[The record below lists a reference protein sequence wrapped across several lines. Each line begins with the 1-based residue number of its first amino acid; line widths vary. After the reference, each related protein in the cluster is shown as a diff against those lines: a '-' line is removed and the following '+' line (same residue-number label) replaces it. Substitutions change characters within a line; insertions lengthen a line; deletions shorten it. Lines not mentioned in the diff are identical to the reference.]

1 MTSPLSRRSF
11 LQFGLGS
18 ALFLGLGLPLAQRRA
33 QAQAPLGKGGKAKA
47 CILLYMEGGPS
58 QIDTFDPK
66 PGQATGGD
74 FAAIE
79 SALSGV
85 RLSEHLPKMAAQLPR
100 TTLIRSLTSK
110 EGNHQRARHLM
121 HTGYAP
127 GGGVNHPAFGSL
139 LAQEQAPDTLPGYV
153 SINGLSAS
161 LSPFPVVD
169 PTKPVRYLAPVD
181 AIDAARVDTRLSL
194 RNSLDARF
202 EASHPSPY
210 AEGQR
215 KVNEQ
220 AVALM
225 RSPEVA
231 AFQLDKE
238 SERTRAAYGE
248 HKFGQGCLM
257 ARRLVEAGV
266 PFVEVTLPGWDT
278 HKENFSKVKELS
290 AQLDQGMSA
299 LLSDLAASGRLAET
313 LVVWMG
319 DFGRTPRLNENG
331 GRDHFPKCSSVLLAG
346 GGVKEGQVIGAT
358 NATGEEIAERPVEVP
373 DLFRSLAYALGLD
386 PDHERM
392 SPNGRP
398 LRNVNGGSLIT
409 ELF

>member
-1 MTSPLSRRSF
+1 
-11 LQFGLGS
+11 
-18 ALFLGLGLPLAQRRA
+18 
-33 QAQAPLGKGGKAKA
+33 
-47 CILLYMEGGPS
+47 
-58 QIDTFDPK
+58 
-66 PGQATGGD
+66 
-74 FAAIE
+74 
-79 SALSGV
+79 
-85 RLSEHLPKMAAQLPR
+85 
-100 TTLIRSLTSK
+100 
-110 EGNHQRARHLM
+110 
-121 HTGYAP
+121 
-127 GGGVNHPAFGSL
+127 
-139 LAQEQAPDTLPGYV
+139 
-153 SINGLSAS
+153 
-161 LSPFPVVD
+161 VVD

-181 AIDAARVDTRLSL
+181 AIDPARVDSRLSL

-225 RSPEVA
+225 RSPDVV

-238 SERTRAAYGE
+238 PESTRASYGE

-278 HKENFSKVKELS
+278 HKENFSRVKELS
-290 AQLDQGMSA
+290 AQLDQGMNA

-331 GRDHFPKCSSVLLAG
+331 GRDHFPKCSSLLLAG
-346 GGVKEGQVIGAT
+346 GGIKEGQVIGAT
-358 NATGEEIAERPVEVP
+358 DATGEEIAERPVEVP
-373 DLFRSLAYALGLD
+373 DLFRSLAFALGLD
-386 PDHERM
+386 PDHERI

-398 LRNVNGGSLIT
+398 LKNVNGGSLIT